1 MLRQRSFT
9 NRVQSLKSTTAN
21 ELLAPLERGL
31 RDYAKK
37 RR

>member
-21 ELLAPLERGL
+21 ELLAQLERGL
-31 RDYAKK
+31 RDAKK